1 MSKREKCCG
10 GVIVYEG
17 KVLMVQ
23 QGNEVFAFP
32 KGHVEKGETEVQTA
46 LREIL
51 EETGVVVELDT
62 ARRIELH
69 YHIESID
76 VDKEVVL
83 FMGKPVDGIE
93 VRPQEGEIE
102 AVEWVAFD
110 AVEARLQFSEWKEA
124 WGRAR
129 KMIKEE
135 NE

>member
-10 GVIVYEG
+10 GVIVHGG

-23 QGNEVFAFP
+23 QENDVFVFP
-32 KGHVEKGETEVQTA
+32 KGHVEKGETEVETA

-62 ARRIELH
+62 TRRIGLH
-69 YHIESID
+69 YYIESID

-93 VRPQEGEIE
+93 VRPQEGEIK

-110 AVEARLQFSEWKEA
+110 AVEARLQFPEWKEA